1 MEDKQFRQLI
11 EVGQELIDSKLLN
24 WMSDGILGRD
34 GKDSS
39 WKYSWREDKD
49 KLAARCCR
57 AYNKIKRIVK
67 NKYFSCDDPENIIIS
82 RYKRAAIISYVI
94 LGIRPFAVNASVR
107 PDDKAF
113 LINEYFAFYLGLHS
127 LLMDFPSEEI
137 EHLIRSGSSIFCF
150 PKSQD
155 GSIYADIV
163 AKEFYFSILYRNYN
177 ILSVADKYYLLLKKC
192 SALNHD
198 EENSKESRNSRN
210 ITDYDIETSDSV
222 EKEAAQVK

>member
-1 MEDKQFRQLI
+1 
-11 EVGQELIDSKLLN
+11 
-24 WMSDGILGRD
+24 
-34 GKDSS
+34 
-39 WKYSWREDKD
+39 
-49 KLAARCCR
+49 
-57 AYNKIKRIVK
+57 
-67 NKYFSCDDPENIIIS
+67 
-82 RYKRAAIISYVI
+82 
-94 LGIRPFAVNASVR
+94 
-107 PDDKAF
+107 
-113 LINEYFAFYLGLHS
+113 
-127 LLMDFPSEEI
+127 MDYPSEEI